1 MGYEIVLGNGKVAYA
16 SASSNPDLWLA
27 LKGGSNNLGII
38 TRFDIG
44 TISQGKMSYNSVNYN
59 YTNASL
65 QAQANAFSNFMK
77 PQNFDKSAMMGVFL
91 DYFGGQLTL
100 SDALWY
106 IQPVQKPAVYKPFF
120 DIPNATVSVSQLDT
134 VDKVV
139 EKFGEAI
146 PAHVDR

>member
-1 MGYEIVLGNGKVAYA
+1 MGYEIVVANGKVAYA
-16 SASSNPDLWLA
+16 SAGSNPDLWLA
-27 LKGGSNNLGII
+27 LKGGSNNFGII

-44 TISQGKMSYNSVNYN
+44 TISQGKMSYNLVNYN

-91 DYFGGQLTL
+91 TYYGGQLSL
-100 SDALWY
+100 FDALWY
-106 IQPVQKPAVYKPFF
+106 IQPVRKPAVYNPFF
-120 DIPNATVSVSQLDT
+120 NIPNSTVSVSQLDT

-146 PAHVDR
+146 PTHVDR

>member
-1 MGYEIVLGNGKVAYA
+1 MGYEIVLANGQVAYA
-16 SASSNPDLWLA
+16 SAGSNSDLWLA

-44 TISQGKMSYNSVNYN
+44 TISQGKMSYNLVNFN
-59 YTNASL
+59 YTKASL

-77 PQNFDKSAMMGVFL
+77 PQNFDKSAMMAMFL
-91 DYFGGQLTL
+91 DYYGGQLSL

-106 IQPVQKPAVYKPFF
+106 IQPVQKPAVYNPFF
-120 DIPNATVSVSQLDT
+120 NIPSSTVSVSQLDT

-139 EKFGEAI
+139 EKFGEDI

>member
-1 MGYEIVLGNGKVAYA
+1 M
-16 SASSNPDLWLA
+16 
-27 LKGGSNNLGII
+27 
-38 TRFDIG
+38 G
-44 TISQGKMSYNSVNYN
+44 TISQGKMSYNLVSYD
-59 YTNASL
+59 YSSASL

-91 DYFGGQLTL
+91 VYYGGQLSL

-106 IQPVQKPAVYKPFF
+106 TQPIEKPAVYNPFF
-120 DIPNATVSVSQLDT
+120 NIPNSTVSVSQLDT

-146 PAHVDR
+146 PTRVNR

>member
-16 SASSNPDLWLA
+16 SAGSNPDLWLA

-44 TISQGKMSYNSVNYN
+44 TISQGQMSYNLVNHN
-59 YTNASL
+59 YTKASL
-65 QAQANAFSNFMK
+65 VAQAKAFSNFMK

-91 DYFGGQLTL
+91 NNLGGQLSL
-100 SDALWY
+100 VNALWY
-106 IQPVQKPAVYKPFF
+106 TQPVQKPAVYDRFF
-120 DIPNATVSVSQLDT
+120 DIPSSTVAVSQLDT

-139 EKFGEAI
+139 EKFGEII
-146 PAHVDR
+146 PAHSER